1 MDETNPAANVCMVF
15 AVLSTVALSFKRK
28 KIVLIF
34 ISLKKIFSGQKC
46 QVLNRAMGL
55 YSN

>member
-28 KIVLIF
+28 KNRVNFHFIKKDIF
-34 ISLKKIFSGQKC
+34 WPKVPGT
-46 QVLNRAMGL
+46 
-55 YSN
+55 